1 MKKAII
7 GCAVLVAIV
16 GGLVFFM
23 HQISPLDA
31 SGTSQVFEIQQG
43 DGFRTIADHLREASL
58 VRSATAFELL
68 SFFDGKAFTMRPGLY
83 RLSPAMDDLAI
94 VQEIAGP
101 SAATVTVTIPE
112 GSNVYQ
118 IDTILSNALV
128 IHPGDLVAANVAASG
143 TLEGTLFP
151 DTYNFYTDANVQDVV
166 NELVANFDT
175 KAEPLLAPAGKNAE
189 NDLVLASILDKEV
202 PDVADQEIVAG
213 ILLKRIAAGIPL
225 DVDATVCY
233 AKLQQTWALGAT
245 STPPASCDLTPL
257 DFKIKSPY
265 NSYLYKGLPPTPIG
279 NPGVQ
284 AITAALDPQ
293 ASAYWY
299 YLSDPK
305 TGKTIFAKTLDEQNQ
320 NKLKYLESN

>member
-1 MKKAII
+1 
-7 GCAVLVAIV
+7 
-16 GGLVFFM
+16 
-23 HQISPLDA
+23 
-31 SGTSQVFEIQQG
+31 
-43 DGFRTIADHLREASL
+43 LREANL
-58 VRSATAFELL
+58 VRSTTAFELL
-68 SFFDGKAFTMRPGLY
+68 AFFDGKAFAMKPGLY
-83 RLSPAMDDLAI
+83 RLSPAMDDLQI
-94 VQEIAGP
+94 VQEVAGG
-101 SAATVTVTIPE
+101 SAGTVTVTIPE
-112 GSNVYQ
+112 GSNIYQ
-118 IDTILSNALV
+118 IDNILSNALV
-128 IHPGDLVAANVAASG
+128 IHPGDLIAANEAVSG

-151 DTYNFYTDANVQDVV
+151 DTYNFYTDANVQDVIS
-166 NELVANFDT
+166 EMVANFNA
-175 KAEPLLAPAGKNAE
+175 KAEPLLAPAGE
-189 NDLVLASILDKEV
+189 NSERDLILASILDKEV

-233 AKLQQTWALGAT
+233 AKFQQMWAISAS
-245 STPPASCDLTPL
+245 STPLASCDLTPL
-257 DFKIKSPY
+257 DFKINSPY

-284 AITAALDPQ
+284 AITAALNPQ